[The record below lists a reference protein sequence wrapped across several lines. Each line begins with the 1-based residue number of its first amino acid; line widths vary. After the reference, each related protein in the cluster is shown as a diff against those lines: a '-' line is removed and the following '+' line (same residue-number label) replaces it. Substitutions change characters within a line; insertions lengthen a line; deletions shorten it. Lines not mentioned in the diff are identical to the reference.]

1 MSLLPLKATS
11 PEYPCPMSDLYS
23 ETPEPEVQAVT
34 TAATVASPRK
44 KNFYQRMT
52 ASMPLLITVI
62 VHVLLIGGAAAIV
75 VQQNVIGKK
84 KTFEAANQSESV
96 AEKQVE
102 HRLQVARRGGASSSA
117 SNPVSANRIFST
129 ADNALQ
135 MPAMPDLPS
144 MGTGGFGGFGSM
156 GSGVGLAQGAGMATS
171 MGSGGGLGG
180 RGFMSMNFLGL
191 SSQNVSKVVFVVDT
205 STNIMEPRKGGF
217 LAFSIIREE
226 IMRQVSRLP
235 ASAQFNVILYRA
247 SGNET
252 GDVEINL
259 YKRELSP
266 ANNDS
271 KKDFFEWMA
280 PVNAKLDN
288 FGPASAT
295 RRTGWRRKPLPPEA
309 GVDPLFLPPSWS
321 RAVHAALEQSP
332 DTIFVITASE
342 GRVNRM
348 VSEQELTKR
357 RAEFEKEKAD
367 YERDAVKEGTTYA
380 AIVTARNAAYSKARI
395 ELDAANRKLVAER
408 KEPVVVSDNG
418 QIFRA
423 DVQAE
428 LRKKGITIK
437 LDGTGWTKKDGT
449 PFPGP
454 PVWVSGVESASWNDF
469 NNHLSRLQR
478 ALSPQQRAS
487 LNMFL
492 FVGPTE
498 KPENAISILTAI
510 AKRNGGNFQ
519 LLTTKRLEEIRAK
532 EAEAGKKGS

>member
-1 MSLLPLKATS
+1 MSELNP
-11 PEYPCPMSDLYS
+11 
-23 ETPEPEVQAVT
+23 ETPESEVEAVATAPEAP
-34 TAATVASPRK
+34 APRK
-44 KNFYQRMT
+44 KNFYQRLT

-62 VHVLLIGGAAAIV
+62 VHVVLIGGAAAIV

-84 KTFEAANQSESV
+84 KTFEAANQNESV

-129 ADNALQ
+129 AENALQ

-144 MGTGGFGGFGSM
+144 MGSGGFGGFGSM
-156 GSGVGLAQGAGMATS
+156 GSGVGLGQGAGMATS
-171 MGSGGGLGG
+171 LGGGGGLGG

-205 STNIMEPRKGGF
+205 STSIMEPRKGGF

-235 ASAQFNVILYRA
+235 ASAQFNVILYR
-247 SGNET
+247 STNTET
-252 GDVEINL
+252 GEVEINL

-266 ANNDS
+266 ANNDA

-309 GVDPLFLPPSWS
+309 GVDSLFLPPSWA

-342 GRVNRM
+342 GRVARM

-357 RAEFEKEKAD
+357 RAEFEKKKAD
-367 YERDAVKEGTTYA
+367 YERDAIKEGTTYA
-380 AIVTARNAAYSKARI
+380 AIVTARDAAYNKARR
-395 ELDAANRKLVAER
+395 ELDTANRNLVAER
-408 KEPVVVSDNG
+408 KEPVVVSDST
-418 QIFRA
+418 QIFRS
-423 DVQAE
+423 DVQTE

-437 LDGTGWTKKDGT
+437 LDGTGWTKKDGSL
-449 PFPGP
+449 FSEP
-454 PVWVSGVESASWNDF
+454 PQWVSSVEPASWNDF
-469 NNHLSRLQR
+469 NNHISRLQR
-478 ALSPQQRAS
+478 ALSPQQRAA

-492 FVGPTE
+492 FVGPTD
-498 KPENAISILTAI
+498 KPENAISILTTV

-532 EAEAGKKGS
+532 EAEAVKKGS